1 MIRVLIAE
9 DQALLREALVDVL
22 QKDHDIEV
30 VAQVGRGDEILASAL
45 RASPDVALLDIELPG
60 KDGLM
65 VAADLRDRL
74 PGCRIVMLTVFGR
87 PGYVRRALDNGAIGF
102 VLKDASPATLVD
114 AIRRAAAG
122 ERVIDPQ
129 LALATLDEGENPLTP
144 REREVLAMS
153 ARGATA
159 AELAR
164 ALHLTEGTVRNHLS
178 LAIQKLGA
186 RTRLEAIRTA
196 EEKGWL

>member
-164 ALHLTEGTVRNHLS
+164 ALHLTQGTVRNHLS
-178 LAIQKLGA
+178 IAIQKLGA

>member
-164 ALHLTEGTVRNHLS
+164 ALHLTQGTVRNHLS